1 MRSFNGASWQSR
13 VLLGAAVALV
23 VSACARVK
31 PEELAEE
38 LAQVRA
44 EMQEGDQNVEGSVSS
59 LATRVDGVEGQLS
72 SLEQDLSALRED
84 FDVTVER
91 MEAAIRFNTPV
102 HFAFDDATVQTEHHD
117 VLNQFA
123 DVVSSY
129 YPEAMVTV
137 EGFADPAGPAEYNR
151 QLGLT
156 RAEAVVEHLLGA
168 GFPET
173 QLRAVSYGDSE
184 DRQVVPGAAG
194 PDGDGWQNRRVSFV
208 IDFDSAGAPP
218 VTTEDGEDGREG

>member
-13 VLLGAAVALV
+13 VFLGAAVALV

-44 EMQEGDQNVEGSVSS
+44 EMQEGDQNLESSVSDVAS
-59 LATRVDGVEGQLS
+59 RVDGVEGQLS

-102 HFAFDDATVQTEHHD
+102 HFAFDDAAVQTEHQD
-117 VLNQFA
+117 LLNQFA
-123 DVVSSY
+123 DVVGSY
-129 YPEAMVTV
+129 YPDATVTV

-151 QLGLT
+151 QLGLE

-168 GFPET
+168 GLPET
-173 QLRAVSYGDSE
+173 QLRAVSYGSSE
-184 DRQVVPGAAG
+184 DRQIVPGEQG
-194 PDGDGWQNRRVSFV
+194 PGDDGWQNRRVSFV
-208 IDFDSAGAPP
+208 IDFDSDAAPP
-218 VTTEDGEDGREG
+218 VTTDEDGREG

>member
-13 VLLGAAVALV
+13 VVVSAVVALGV
-23 VSACARVK
+23 AACARVK
-31 PEELAEE
+31 PDELAEE

-44 EMQEGDQNVEGSVSS
+44 EMQEGDQNVEGNLSS
-59 LATRVDGVEGQLS
+59 RIDGVESQLS

-102 HFAFDDATVQTEHHD
+102 HFAFDDAAVQTEHHD

-123 DVVSSY
+123 NVVQSH
-129 YPEAMVTV
+129 YPGAMVTV
-137 EGFADPAGPAEYNR
+137 EGFADPAGSAEYNR
-151 QLGLT
+151 QLGLE

-168 GFPET
+168 GLPET
-173 QLRAVSYGDSE
+173 QVRAVSYGSSE
-184 DRQVVPGAAG
+184 DRQVAPGEQG
-194 PDGDGWQNRRVSFV
+194 PGDDGWQNRRVSFV
-208 IDFDSAGAPP
+208 IDFNSDAAPP
-218 VTTEDGEDGREG
+218 VTTTEDGRDG